1 LIKKVVE
8 TFHQTHGVHR
18 NFYMKDNFK
27 QVEELKLKYT
37 QPRIFNHMIIQNSDQ
52 MKKKSES
59 KQMAQGKTVEAIYQT
74 HGMHGKLD
82 MRENF
87 KIR

>member
-1 LIKKVVE
+1 
-8 TFHQTHGVHR
+8 
-18 NFYMKDNFK
+18 MKDNFK

-52 MKKKSES
+52 RKKKSKS
-59 KQMAQGKTVEAIYQT
+59 KQMAQEKTVEAFYQT
-74 HGMHGKLD
+74 HGVHGKLD
-82 MRENF
+82 MRKKL

>member
-1 LIKKVVE
+1 
-8 TFHQTHGVHR
+8 
-18 NFYMKDNFK
+18 MKDNFK

-59 KQMAQGKTVEAIYQT
+59 KQMAQEKPLKQFIKHMGCMESWT
-74 HGMHGKLD
+74 
-82 MRENF
+82 
-87 KIR
+87 

>member
-1 LIKKVVE
+1 
-8 TFHQTHGVHR
+8 
-18 NFYMKDNFK
+18 MKNNFK

-52 MKKKSES
+52 SKKKIRIKANGSR
-59 KQMAQGKTVEAIYQT
+59 KTFEAFYQT

-82 MRENF
+82 MRENL
-87 KIR
+87 KTR